1 MNDVS
6 KEKAIE
12 ILGYRFNAIQVGL
25 LVLKKQSYWSED
37 KSKVCI
43 FVDGNLDTEATITTL
58 TNSAIESAIIHS
70 RVLLDFLGL
79 KVNKNRLVQA
89 HRNKNH
95 SDNLFIEHEVFGSL
109 KVVTPDEAV
118 NTYSGPS
125 EEAEKAL
132 AYIIH
137 LANKG
142 LVHSTSNFEPK
153 NDDVR
158 LLDIAFRGVVQLMEN
173 RFYSPLGLA
182 TPSSPVSEVRRGR
195 KG

>member
-1 MNDVS
+1 MNNVS

-12 ILGYRFNAIQVGL
+12 ILRYRFNAIQVGL
-25 LVLKKQSYWSED
+25 LVLEKQSHWFENE
-37 KSKVCI
+37 SKVCI
-43 FVDGNLDTEATITTL
+43 FVGGKLDTEATITTL
-58 TNSAIESAIIHS
+58 TNSAIEAAIIHS

-95 SDNLFIEHEVFGSL
+95 SDDLFIEHEVFGSL
-109 KVVTPDEAV
+109 KVVTPEEAV
-118 NTYSGPS
+118 NTYHGPL
-125 EEAEKAL
+125 EEAL

-142 LVHSTSNFEPK
+142 LAHSTINFEAN
-153 NDDVR
+153 NDDFR
-158 LLDIAFRGVVQLMEN
+158 LLDIAFRGVVKLMEN
-173 RFYSPLGLA
+173 RFYIPLGLE
-182 TPSSPVSEVRRGR
+182 TPVSPVSEVRIGR